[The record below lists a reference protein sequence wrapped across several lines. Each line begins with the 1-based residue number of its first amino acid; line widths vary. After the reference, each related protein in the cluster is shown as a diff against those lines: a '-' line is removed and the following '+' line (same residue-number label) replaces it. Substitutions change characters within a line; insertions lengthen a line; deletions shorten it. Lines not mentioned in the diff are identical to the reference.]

1 MIYKKLANFDYNFN
15 DLYRSND
22 PHKFIPLGGVDAEY
36 LVFNNRN
43 VDYDDTKFIIDTLL
57 KYSKDNDFNKTY
69 SELNKYFNKNI
80 DHILI
85 YYIDNLNKVLVDNK
99 KKLDPTFILNV
110 GNKIIHTTKNIE
122 LFKLGIYFLS
132 CVVIS
137 EETRSEI
144 ILFSLCDEFSF
155 YCLFYHII
163 NFKDSNNI
171 IFEVVK
177 KLRGWGK
184 LYFIQELKVLNN
196 DIRKYLI
203 NDGFKSNI
211 NNSYLVS
218 SIVEKIN
225 LVDYL
230 NKNIKEDEFV
240 NISFLIDALFNDHLF
255 NSLGAIN
262 NTLLLFERYY
272 DLFKKYSKNYYSY
285 FSISLIYLFLK
296 DDVKEES
303 LLKADIKKYICSKNF
318 KNILIDNINNSNDD
332 SLRYI
337 LFILIIFNIDLEKN
351 IYNIY
356 SKDTNKYYYCIEYL
370 MKYSKYKNKVIK
382 MLEDNF
388 IFDLEDVDSIIRLN
402 YDYDFKLIQII
413 RDIRL
418 YPGTGNKFIEAGLR
432 NSNYYVRKETISC
445 IYEWYR
451 EGNKDLK
458 EYSFYNYLV
467 DLLDNET
474 IKELKNN
481 LNNLFDREEN
491 LDYLDNIKL
500 ELVDSNLWI
509 NISDV
514 DNIFSKKI
522 IDEANKLKIKK
533 IEKIDNMY
541 KIEIDDNTIIINLS
555 IDSRIKWFNCTCG
568 KNNCIHLCRALLE
581 VKSKEV

>member
-1 MIYKKLANFDYNFN
+1 M
-15 DLYRSND
+15 
-22 PHKFIPLGGVDAEY
+22 
-36 LVFNNRN
+36 
-43 VDYDDTKFIIDTLL
+43 
-57 KYSKDNDFNKTY
+57 
-69 SELNKYFNKNI
+69 
-80 DHILI
+80 
-85 YYIDNLNKVLVDNK
+85 
-99 KKLDPTFILNV
+99 
-110 GNKIIHTTKNIE
+110 
-122 LFKLGIYFLS
+122 
-132 CVVIS
+132 
-137 EETRSEI
+137 
-144 ILFSLCDEFSF
+144 
-155 YCLFYHII
+155 FYHII
-163 NFKDSNNI
+163 NFKDSNAI
-171 IFEVVK
+171 IFEIVK
-177 KLRGWGK
+177 KLWGWGK

-203 NDGFKSNI
+203 NDGFKSDI

-303 LLKADIKKYICSKNF
+303 LLKSDIKKYICSKNF
-318 KNILIDNINNSNDD
+318 KNILINNINNCDDD

-337 LFILIIFNIDLEKN
+337 LFILITFNIDLEKN
-351 IYNIY
+351 IYNKY
-356 SKDTNKYYYCIEYL
+356 SEDTNNYYYAIEYL

-388 IFDLEDVDSIIRLN
+388 IFDLEDVDSIVRLN

>member
-1 MIYKKLANFDYNFN
+1 M
-15 DLYRSND
+15 
-22 PHKFIPLGGVDAEY
+22 
-36 LVFNNRN
+36 
-43 VDYDDTKFIIDTLL
+43 
-57 KYSKDNDFNKTY
+57 
-69 SELNKYFNKNI
+69 
-80 DHILI
+80 
-85 YYIDNLNKVLVDNK
+85 
-99 KKLDPTFILNV
+99 
-110 GNKIIHTTKNIE
+110 
-122 LFKLGIYFLS
+122 
-132 CVVIS
+132 
-137 EETRSEI
+137 
-144 ILFSLCDEFSF
+144 
-155 YCLFYHII
+155 
-163 NFKDSNNI
+163 
-171 IFEVVK
+171 
-177 KLRGWGK
+177 
-184 LYFIQELKVLNN
+184 
-196 DIRKYLI
+196 
-203 NDGFKSNI
+203 
-211 NNSYLVS
+211 
-218 SIVEKIN
+218 
-225 LVDYL
+225 
-230 NKNIKEDEFV
+230 
-240 NISFLIDALFNDHLF
+240 IDALFNDHLF

-296 DDVKEES
+296 DDIKEES

-356 SKDTNKYYYCIEYL
+356 SKDTNKYYYAIEYL

-382 MLEDNF
+382 MLEDSF
-388 IFDLEDVDSIIRLN
+388 IFDLEDVDSIVRLN

-491 LDYLDNIKL
+491 LDYLDNIKM

-555 IDSRIKWFNCTCG
+555 IDSRIKWFLMIKLGINYI
-568 KNNCIHLCRALLE
+568 KMLKIYYILQYLKVIFLII
-581 VKSKEV
+581 K